1 MRSMLRLAV
10 LLLVLGMVTAVA
22 AGPGPS
28 EAAAE
33 LQLFL
38 RKHIQADHRVLSFA
52 VTGGKDVSPMRRV
65 ISYRA
70 RIEFPHGLNPAARAA
85 LRNEKVTVRQGS
97 IEALS
102 SQKIVLDLERDA
114 KFVRA
119 QNRWAAQVGTTR
131 YLLPQEA
138 GR

>member
-1 MRSMLRLAV
+1 MFRLALV
-10 LLLVLGMVTAVA
+10 LLVLGTLA
-22 AGPGPS
+22 AAAQPGPS
-28 EAAAE
+28 DAAAE

-38 RKHIQADHRVLSFA
+38 QKHIQARHRVLSFA
-52 VTGGKDVSPMRRV
+52 VTGHKDVSLVRRV
-65 ISYRA
+65 ISYKA
-70 RIEFPHGLNPAARAA
+70 RIEFPLGLNPGARAA
-85 LRNEKVTVRQGS
+85 LRNENVTVQQGS

-119 QNRWAAQVGTTR
+119 QNRWAVQVGTTR
-131 YLLPQEA
+131 YLLPQET